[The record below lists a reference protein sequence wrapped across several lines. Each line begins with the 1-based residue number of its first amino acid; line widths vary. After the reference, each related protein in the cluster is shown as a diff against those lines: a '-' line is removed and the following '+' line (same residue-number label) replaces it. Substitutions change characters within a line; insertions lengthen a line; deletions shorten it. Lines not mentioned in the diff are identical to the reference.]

1 MATTGS
7 RARSSAEPGKE
18 RLFALPR
25 GYRDRNQPAPLMKTL
40 IVLAIASLS
49 GLAALVAGLALGL
62 GVGPLFALTLA
73 ALLLLL
79 WAGDYRTYR
88 HLGAHFIPRRP

>member
-1 MATTGS
+1 
-7 RARSSAEPGKE
+7 
-18 RLFALPR
+18 
-25 GYRDRNQPAPLMKTL
+25 MKTL

-49 GLAALVAGLALGL
+49 GLSALVAGLALGL

-88 HLGAHFIPRRP
+88 HSGAHFMSHLP

>member
-1 MATTGS
+1 M
-7 RARSSAEPGKE
+7 
-18 RLFALPR
+18 
-25 GYRDRNQPAPLMKTL
+25 
-40 IVLAIASLS
+40 S
-49 GLAALVAGLALGL
+49 GLSALVAGLALAL

-88 HLGAHFIPRRP
+88 HLGAHFMSHLP